1 MIRLQPVGINRP
13 EDIYLSGTVLL
24 FTTVVSVLV
33 AIAFGIFPALQAA
46 RVDENATI
54 QPLGHRRSTAPSNR
68 LRRSLITAEVA
79 LTCVL
84 LIGATFMIKSFSA
97 ALRVDPGFRPDHLL
111 TMKFSMPPSHYPN
124 NEAIGAFCRQVLDKV
139 STIPGVKSASF
150 SDGLPLTR
158 IRMTKFTVEGRP
170 EPVRGSEPTA
180 DMRGIFS
187 AQYFDALGL
196 RFISGRNF
204 SAEEIDH
211 RRPVVVINQA
221 LSQKLWP
228 NESAIGQHIRSVPSK
243 TQPEPVVS
251 TVIGVV
257 ANTHQMSLEEGTR
270 PEITKPMV
278 DFTQLT
284 LAVRSESAP
293 QTLVSAV
300 KNQIWSVDRYLPVFE
315 VQTMEEVMNSTL
327 SQRKFNATVMSLF
340 GSLALLLAAVGIYGV
355 ISSIAMQRTQ
365 EIGIRVAL
373 GAQRHD
379 VLTLILRQGIRQLL
393 LGLAIGLAAGWMV
406 SRSLA
411 SIFFG
416 VTPTN
421 MTTYLQ
427 VAVLLTVIGLMA
439 SLLPALRAMRV
450 SPVDALRQ
458 E

>member
-1 MIRLQPVGINRP
+1 
-13 EDIYLSGTVLL
+13 
-24 FTTVVSVLV
+24 
-33 AIAFGIFPALQAA
+33 
-46 RVDENATI
+46 
-54 QPLGHRRSTAPSNR
+54 
-68 LRRSLITAEVA
+68 
-79 LTCVL
+79 
-84 LIGATFMIKSFSA
+84 
-97 ALRVDPGFRPDHLL
+97 
-111 TMKFSMPPSHYPN
+111 
-124 NEAIGAFCRQVLDKV
+124 
-139 STIPGVKSASF
+139 
-150 SDGLPLTR
+150 
-158 IRMTKFTVEGRP
+158 
-170 EPVRGSEPTA
+170 
-180 DMRGIFS
+180 
-187 AQYFDALGL
+187 
-196 RFISGRNF
+196 
-204 SAEEIDH
+204 
-211 RRPVVVINQA
+211 
-221 LSQKLWP
+221 
-228 NESAIGQHIRSVPSK
+228 
-243 TQPEPVVS
+243 
-251 TVIGVV
+251 
-257 ANTHQMSLEEGTR
+257 
-270 PEITKPMV
+270 MV